1 MNCDGVIREIS
12 NYLDGDLQPVVRM
25 ELEQHLALCG
35 DCKIIVD
42 QTKMTVQIF
51 CDSEPVEL
59 PKDVSARLRDALRKK
74 QGPSST

>member
-1 MNCDGVIREIS
+1 LNCTGVIREIS
-12 NYLDGDLQPVVRM
+12 NYLDGDLQPAVRM

-51 CDSEPVEL
+51 CDSQPVEL
-59 PKDVSARLRDALRKK
+59 PKDVRARLREVLRKK
-74 QGPSST
+74 QGPSSA

>member
-12 NYLDGDLQPVVRM
+12 DYLDGDLQPAVRM

-51 CDSEPVEL
+51 CDSQPLEL
-59 PKDVSARLRDALRKK
+59 PKDVGARLHDALRKK
-74 QGPSST
+74 RGSSPA